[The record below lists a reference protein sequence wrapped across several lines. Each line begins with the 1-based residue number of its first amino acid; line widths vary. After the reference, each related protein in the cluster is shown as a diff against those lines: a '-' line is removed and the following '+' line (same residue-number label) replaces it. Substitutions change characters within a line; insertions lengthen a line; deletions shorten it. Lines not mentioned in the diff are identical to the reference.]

1 MELANYLRIE
11 AEFCKQ
17 EENKIISIVNVVESS
32 QPKKRNYNKI
42 HDTTTPPP
50 SVGPAFV
57 RPGEIRM

>member
-11 AEFCKQ
+11 EDFCKQ
-17 EENKIISIVNVVESS
+17 EENKIISTVNVVESS
-32 QPKKRNYNKI
+32 QPKKKNYNKI

-57 RPGEIRM
+57 GSVEI